1 MKNNPLLDTEFLKK
15 LDAENQREIFAKVI
29 SLTAEETP
37 IEQIEG
43 RVTGGTINIDGSS
56 AIRRSCSL
64 QLVAEDININ
74 NFYWGLTNKFK
85 LYIGLTNTIDSDYD
99 DIIWFPQ
106 GIFLITTFN
115 TTRAT
120 NSYKISING
129 KDKMCLLNGD
139 IGGNFP
145 NPIDF
150 AVERIYTDDGNYQ
163 DIKKP
168 ISYIIREMIHHY
180 GNEPFH
186 NIIIRDIDEIG
197 LELLEYM
204 DGDFYAFLDDNDYY
218 VNISFDPDLVKY
230 DAKTKEKVTIGSL
243 AEIDYTSLTT
253 GYHGI
258 KLIDSIDDKS
268 GGYYITRIKQNQ
280 TAGYRTVDL
289 VWPTDD
295 GLMVEAGETVTSVLD
310 KIKSTFGEYEYFY
323 DIDGKFIFQRKQ
335 TYVNKSWNNIV
346 VTENSANTEED
357 AKQRQLDYA
366 FDKNYQYNQKYED
379 AIMLS
384 SKVKYNLANNKL
396 ISSFQHTPDFTKIKN
411 NFMIWG
417 RKNPVANNSEGKPLH
432 LRYAIDEKPI
442 SYTTLD
448 GDTYS
453 TLDPLKSGEFVK
465 TPNPIDT
472 LTGEKLSEDWWDIK
486 DWAELYKKYFGYY
499 PTNKIGKYYD
509 GQNGGDYLDL
519 NTLFGPSSPEEYSS
533 AYDITWEN
541 NEGSS
546 WTANWEFQKIYVFD
560 LLPSGHLGYLG
571 HGPQCSHYWEEWF
584 APLYAKGGKAYIYK
598 PVIPDTDTYYTFDD
612 NNYSRPNNKKG
623 ITIYRR
629 VNQDWRELIYQM
641 ALDYQKYGHDDDYAV
656 RLAKANP
663 QYKYGRTGYE
673 SYYADLLAFWR
684 DLYDPTSE
692 DSEKYFIKNID
703 QVENEYY
710 GWNKNVRTSLE
721 NLEFWMDFLEAKD
734 TDIGKYSVRA
744 IGDRPKI
751 VNNDAIKSIIY
762 SETPNIIYISPEK
775 YEMYKKQNMLN
786 DGYTYMPL
794 PALYENKFKISNQS
808 KSAYDE
814 LNDLLYQYAY
824 MNEKVTIKA
833 IPIYYLEPNT
843 IITIEDNDSQVH
855 GEYIINKITLQL
867 THNGTMSLVVTKAP
881 VRLM

>member
-1 MKNNPLLDTEFLKK
+1 MKNNPLLDTNFLKQ

-29 SLTAEETP
+29 SLTAEEEP

-56 AIRRSCSL
+56 AVRRSCSL

-74 NFYWGLTNKFK
+74 NFYWGLTNKFR
-85 LYIGLTNTIDSDYD
+85 LYIGLTNTIDDEYD

-106 GIFLITTFN
+106 GVFLITSFN
-115 TTRAT
+115 TTRGL
-120 NSYKISING
+120 NNYKISING

-150 AVERIYTDDGNYQ
+150 AVERVYTDDGEYQ

-186 NIIIRDIDEIG
+186 NIIIRDIDETG

-230 DAKTKEKVTIGSL
+230 NAQTKEKVTIGSL

-258 KLIDSIDDKS
+258 KLIDSIDDTS
-268 GGYYITRIKQNQ
+268 GGYYITRIQQNQ
-280 TAGYRTVDL
+280 TAGYRTIDL

-295 GLMVEAGETVTSVLD
+295 GLMVEAGETITSVLD

-323 DIDGKFIFQRKQ
+323 DVDGKFIFQRKQ

-346 VTENSANTEED
+346 VTENSADAEED
-357 AKQRQLDYA
+357 AKQSQLDYA
-366 FDKNYQYNQKYED
+366 FDKSYQYNQKYED

-396 ISSFQHTPDFTKIKN
+396 ISSFQHTPDFAKLKN

-432 LRYAIDEKPI
+432 LRYAIDEKPT

-448 GDTYS
+448 GETYR
-453 TLDPLKSGEFVK
+453 TYDPLTNGDFKK
-465 TPNPIDT
+465 TPNPVDT

-486 DWAELYKKYFGYY
+486 DWAELYKLYFGYY
-499 PTNKIGKYYD
+499 PTNVIGEYY
-509 GQNGGDYLDL
+509 NGRNEGDYLDL
-519 NTLFGPSSPEEYSS
+519 NSLYGPSTPEEYQQV
-533 AYDITWEN
+533 YRLDFTPL
-541 NEGSS
+541 EGGV
-546 WTANWEFQKIYVFD
+546 WVDNWKFAQINVFD
-560 LLPSGHLGYLG
+560 VLPSGRLGYAY
-571 HGPQCSHYWEEWF
+571 HGSHCNHFWAEWF
-584 APLYAKGGKAYIYK
+584 DPLYEVGGHAYIYR
-598 PVIPDTDTYYTFDD
+598 PRIPEQDIYYPSQDKTND
-612 NNYSRPNNKKG
+612 NPDQEKF
-623 ITIYRR
+623 TIYRK
-629 VNQDWRELIYQM
+629 VGHDWRELIYQM
-641 ALDYQKYGHDDDYAV
+641 ALDYQKYGHDDDYAI

-673 SYYADLLAFWR
+673 SYYADMLAYWR
-684 DLYDPTSE
+684 DLYDPKST
-692 DSEKYFIKNID
+692 DNTKYFVKNVD

-721 NLEFWMDFLEAKD
+721 SLDFWMDFLEAKD

-751 VNNDAIKSIIY
+751 VNNEAIKSIIY

-775 YEMYKKQNMLN
+775 YEIYKKQNMLN

-794 PALYENKFKISNQS
+794 PALYEEKFKISNQS

-843 IITIEDNDSQVH
+843 IITIEDNESQVH

-867 THNGTMSLVVTKAP
+867 THNGTMSLVATKAP